1 MILITKAKTSHNTM
15 TDVIKLLPDAVAN
28 QIAAGEVIQ
37 RPASAV
43 KELLENAID
52 AGAAN
57 IQLIIKDAGKTL
69 IQVVD
74 DGVGMTDTDA
84 RLCFERHATSKI
96 QQASDLFAIRTMGF
110 RGEAL
115 ASIAA
120 IAKVEL
126 KTRTV
131 DDQVGTQ
138 VIIEAAHV
146 ESQTP
151 CNCSKG
157 TSIAVKNL
165 FFNTPARRNFLKSD
179 NVEKRHI
186 LSEFQ
191 RLAIVHPDISF
202 QYYQNNQLTHQLNK
216 TNLKQRIAHLFGTN
230 YNQRLIPVAEETQ
243 IVNISGFI
251 GKPEFAKKARG
262 EQFFY
267 VNKRYIRSPYLN
279 HAVEQAFEEL
289 IADDA
294 YPSFF
299 LFLEIPPEQIDVN
312 VHPTKTEIKFQD
324 DEYIYQIV
332 RSAVKRA
339 LGSFNI
345 TPALD
350 FEKDNLFD
358 IQPTKENYIPK
369 PPAITVNPNY
379 NPFQKESTAGNYG
392 QGNLTE
398 RINPK
403 HWERMFPG
411 EADIPLPKNQDS
423 DQIIIS
429 SDWNQGSDSNG
440 DKKFLQLHNRYIL
453 TPVKSGM
460 MIIDQQRAH
469 ERILY
474 EKYKMML
481 ENSSMASQQ
490 LLFPENIRLNEND
503 AGILKDILDEIRL
516 LGFGINEFGKN
527 SFVIDAIP
535 VDLMEDYNLQD
546 VIEGIIEQVQKNRLD
561 LKHDMRSNV
570 LRSLAKRL
578 AVKPGKALSQE
589 EMSALADSLFAC
601 EIPQQSPAGKTV
613 LSIISIDEFSERF
626 K

>member
-1 MILITKAKTSHNTM
+1 M

-52 AGAAN
+52 AEATQ

-126 KTRTV
+126 KTRRA
-131 DDQVGTQ
+131 DDEIGTQ
-138 VIIEAAHV
+138 IVIEAARV

-151 CNCSKG
+151 CNCPKG
-157 TSIAVKNL
+157 TSVAVKNL

-186 LSEFQ
+186 LNEFQ
-191 RLAIVHPDISF
+191 RLAIVHPEISF
-202 QYYQNNQLTHQLNK
+202 HYYQNNQLTHQLGK
-216 TNLKQRIAHLFGTN
+216 SNLKQRIAHLFGSN
-230 YNQRLIPVAEETQ
+230 YNHRLIAVNEETQ
-243 IVNISGFI
+243 LVQISGFI
-251 GKPEFAKKARG
+251 SKPEFAKKVRG

-267 VNKRYIRSPYLN
+267 VNNRYIRSPYLN
-279 HAVEQAFEEL
+279 HAVEQAFDEL
-289 IADDA
+289 IPDDA
-294 YPSFF
+294 FPGFF
-299 LFLEIPPEQIDVN
+299 LFLETPPEQIDVN

-324 DEYIYQIV
+324 DRYIYQIV

-345 TPALD
+345 TPTLD
-350 FEKDNLFD
+350 FERESAFD
-358 IQPTKENYIPK
+358 GERSDKRFMPK
-369 PPAITVNPNY
+369 PPGITINPDY
-379 NPFQKESTAGNYG
+379 NPFTQKSNTG
-392 QGNLTE
+392 QQSQQNLSS

-403 HWERMFPG
+403 QWEQLFPG
-411 EADIPLPKNQDS
+411 KDDIPIPKDDES
-423 DQIIIS
+423 GDQIIIPT
-429 SDWNQGSDSNG
+429 DWGEKKDANG
-440 DKKFLQLHNRYIL
+440 EKKFLQLHNRYIL
-453 TPVKSGM
+453 TPIKSGLM
-460 MIIDQQRAH
+460 LIDQQRAH
-469 ERILY
+469 EKILF

-481 ENSSMASQQ
+481 DNSAVASQQ
-490 LLFPENIRLNEND
+490 LLFPENIRLNENES
-503 AGILKDILDEIRL
+503 GILKEIIEEISL
-516 LGFGINEFGKN
+516 LGFGISELSKN
-527 SFVIDAIP
+527 TFVVDAVP
-535 VDLMEDYNLQD
+535 ADLVEEQPLQD
-546 VIEGIIEQVQKNRLD
+546 VIEGIIEQVQKNRLE
-561 LKHDMRSNV
+561 LKHDLRVNV
-570 LRSLAKRL
+570 LRSMAKKLSIRH
-578 AVKPGKALSQE
+578 GKALSKE
-589 EMSALADSLFAC
+589 EMTALADSLFAC
-601 EIPQQSPAGKTV
+601 EMPQHSPAGKLV
-613 LSIISIDEFSERF
+613 FSIITDDELAAKF

>member
-1 MILITKAKTSHNTM
+1 M

-52 AGAAN
+52 AGAN
-57 IQLIIKDAGKTL
+57 QIQLIIKDAGKTL

-84 RLCFERHATSKI
+84 RLSFERHATSKI

-126 KTRTV
+126 KTRRAE
-131 DDQVGTQ
+131 DEIGTQ
-138 VIIEAAHV
+138 VLIEAARV
-146 ESQTP
+146 ESQIP
-151 CNCSKG
+151 CNCPKG
-157 TSIAVKNL
+157 TSVAVKNL

-186 LSEFQ
+186 LNEFQ
-191 RLAIVHPDISF
+191 RLAIVHPKISF
-202 QYYQNNQLTHQLNK
+202 HYYQNNQLTHQLVK
-216 TNLKQRIAHLFGTN
+216 SNLKQRIAHLFGSN
-230 YNQRLIPVAEETQ
+230 YNQRLIAVNEETQ
-243 IVNISGFI
+243 IVTISGFI
-251 GKPEFAKKARG
+251 TKPEFAKKVRG

-289 IADDA
+289 IPDDA
-294 YPSFF
+294 FPGFF
-299 LFLEIPPEQIDVN
+299 LFLETPPEQIDVN

-324 DEYIYQIV
+324 ERYIYQIV

-339 LGSFNI
+339 LGSYNI
-345 TPALD
+345 TPTLD
-350 FEKDNLFD
+350 FEQEKAFD
-358 IQPTKENYIPK
+358 GKGGEPKYMPK
-369 PPAITVNPNY
+369 PPGITVNPDY
-379 NPFQKESTAGNYG
+379 NPFTQKGSSGHHS
-392 QGNLTE
+392 QQNLSS

-403 HWERMFPG
+403 QWEQLFPG
-411 EADIPLPKNQDS
+411 KDDIPIPKDDES
-423 DQIIIS
+423 GDQIIIPT
-429 SDWNQGSDSNG
+429 DWSEKDDANG
-440 DKKFLQLHNRYIL
+440 EKKFLQLHNRYIL
-453 TPVKSGM
+453 TPIKSGLM
-460 MIIDQQRAH
+460 VIDQQRAH
-469 ERILY
+469 EKILF

-481 ENSSMASQQ
+481 ENSAMASQQ
-490 LLFPENIRLNEND
+490 LLFPENIRLSENE
-503 AGILKDILDEIRL
+503 AEILKEIIEEVRL
-516 LGFGINEFGKN
+516 LGFGINELSKN
-527 SFVIDAIP
+527 TFVIDAIP
-535 VDLMEDYNLQD
+535 VDLMEDYILQE

-561 LKHDMRSNV
+561 LKHDLRINV
-570 LRSLAKRL
+570 LRSMAKKLGVRH
-578 AVKPGKALSQE
+578 GKALSKE
-589 EMSALADSLFAC
+589 EMTALADSLFAC
-601 EIPQQSPAGKTV
+601 EMPQHSPAGKLV
-613 LSIISIDEFSERF
+613 FSIIPNEELSAKF